1 MEVAP
6 ADPMSLQQL
15 EAFLA
20 RAQED
25 PTLVRPLANAPDAA
39 TVAAIAHAAGF
50 AVTEEDL
57 LAASGEPL
65 EVLEVIEI
73 LATPQ
78 DRPQAELDAFLQQV
92 ELDPDLQRL
101 LASAPDA
108 EAVAALARVAGFGV
122 TAQDVWEASDEE
134 PEALE
139 LMSYTVVIEATGS
152 SYGGFGA
159 ASGVAAGDLGG
170 VVVDSTDGDGPDVD
184 GTDGDGVVAAGPD
197 VDGTDGDGNVAAG
210 AGVDALAAE
219 LDLEVGAMDELL
231 PVALEAFLRQAE
243 VDPHLQ
249 EALSTAADAAAVA
262 EIARGA
268 GFDVG
273 EADLWGATDETPE
286 ALQEP
291 QLAPPANT
299 KLADP
304 WGVEETPAQK
314 A

>member
-1 MEVAP
+1 M
-6 ADPMSLQQL
+6 PMSLQQL

-20 RAQED
+20 RAQDD
-25 PTLVRPLANAPDAA
+25 PRLELPLATAPNAAA
-39 TVAAIAHAAGF
+39 VAAIAHAAGF

-57 LAASGEPL
+57 LLAAGEPP

-73 LATPQ
+73 LAAPQ
-78 DRPQAELDAFLQQV
+78 DGPQSELDAFLQQV

-122 TAQDVWEASDEE
+122 TAQDVWQASDEE

-139 LMSYTVVIEATGS
+139 VVSYALVIEASG
-152 SYGGFGA
+152 GGFGGDGA
-159 ASGVAAGDLGG
+159 AGAIAAGGIAGGGITVGGIDGVAA
-170 VVVDSTDGDGPDVD
+170 DG
-184 GTDGDGVVAAGPD
+184 AA
-197 VDGTDGDGNVAAG
+197 A
-210 AGVDALAAE
+210 DALAAE
-219 LDLEVGAMDELL
+219 LGIEAEAFEEPL

-243 VDPHLQ
+243 VDPDLQ

-268 GFDVG
+268 GFEVG
-273 EADLWGATDETPE
+273 EADLWGASDETPE

-291 QLAPPANT
+291 QLDPPAASE
-299 KLADP
+299 LADP
-304 WGVEETPAQK
+304 WGVEDTPAQK

>member
-1 MEVAP
+1 MEAEP
-6 ADPMSLQQL
+6 AEPMSLQQL

-25 PTLVRPLANAPDAA
+25 PTLERPLATAPDAA
-39 TVAAIAHAAGF
+39 TVAAIAHAAGY
-50 AVTEEDL
+50 AVTEQDL
-57 LAASGEPL
+57 LGAAGEPP

-73 LATPQ
+73 LASQLDGPQ
-78 DRPQAELDAFLQQV
+78 SELDAFLQQV
-92 ELDPDLQRL
+92 ELDPDLQRV

-134 PEALE
+134 PEALA

-152 SYGGFGA
+152 SYRGHGAGGDGA
-159 ASGVAAGDLGG
+159 AGGIAAGGIAGVA
-170 VVVDSTDGDGPDVD
+170 VD
-184 GTDGDGVVAAGPD
+184 GTAADGADADGAA
-197 VDGTDGDGNVAAG
+197 A
-210 AGVDALAAE
+210 DALAVE
-219 LDLEVGAMDELL
+219 FGLDAVALDEPL

-243 VDPHLQ
+243 VDPDLQ

-268 GFDVG
+268 GFDLG
-273 EADLWGATDETPE
+273 EADLWGASDETPE

-291 QLAPPANT
+291 QLDPPAASE
-299 KLADP
+299 LADP
-304 WGVEETPAQK
+304 WGVDESPSQQA
-314 A
+314 

>member
-1 MEVAP
+1 MEAEP
-6 ADPMSLQQL
+6 AEPMSLQQL

-25 PTLVRPLANAPDAA
+25 PTLERPLATAPDAA
-39 TVAAIAHAAGF
+39 TVAAIAHAAGY

-57 LAASGEPL
+57 LAAAGEPP

-73 LATPQ
+73 LASQLDGPQ
-78 DRPQAELDAFLQQV
+78 SELDAFLQQV
-92 ELDPDLQRL
+92 ELDPDLQRV

-152 SYGGFGA
+152 SYRGHGAGGDGA
-159 ASGVAAGDLGG
+159 AGGIAAGGIDGVA
-170 VVVDSTDGDGPDVD
+170 VD
-184 GTDGDGVVAAGPD
+184 GTAADGADADGAA
-197 VDGTDGDGNVAAG
+197 A
-210 AGVDALAAE
+210 DALAVE
-219 LDLEVGAMDELL
+219 FGLDAVALDEPL

-243 VDPHLQ
+243 VDPDLQ

-273 EADLWGATDETPE
+273 EADLWGASDETPE

-291 QLAPPANT
+291 QLDPPAASE
-299 KLADP
+299 LADP
-304 WGVEETPAQK
+304 WGVDESPSQK

>member
-1 MEVAP
+1 MEEAP
-6 ADPMSLQQL
+6 AEPMSLQQL

-20 RAQED
+20 RAQGD
-25 PTLVRPLANAPDAA
+25 PSLERPLATAPDAA
-39 TVAAIAHAAGF
+39 AVAAIAHAAGF
-50 AVTEEDL
+50 AVTEADL
-57 LAASGEPL
+57 LAASGEPP

-78 DRPQAELDAFLQQV
+78 DGPQAELDAFLQQV
-92 ELDPDLQRL
+92 ELDPDLQRV

-122 TAQDVWEASDEE
+122 TAEDVWEASDEE

-139 LMSYTVVIEATGS
+139 LVSYTVVIEPTGASAAGNGATGIAAGRIAV
-152 SYGGFGA
+152 GGID
-159 ASGVAAGDLGG
+159 GVA
-170 VVVDSTDGDGPDVD
+170 VD
-184 GTDGDGVVAAGPD
+184 GAVA
-197 VDGTDGDGNVAAG
+197 
-210 AGVDALAAE
+210 DALAAE
-219 LDLEVGAMDELL
+219 FGLEADALDEPL

-243 VDPHLQ
+243 VDSDLQ

-262 EIARGA
+262 EIAQGA

-273 EADLWGATDETPE
+273 EADLWGASDETPE

-291 QLAPPANT
+291 QLDPPAASE
-299 KLADP
+299 LADP
-304 WGVEETPAQK
+304 WGVQESPPEK

>member
-1 MEVAP
+1 M
-6 ADPMSLQQL
+6 PMSLQQL

-20 RAQED
+20 RAQDD
-25 PTLVRPLANAPDAA
+25 PRLELPLATAPNAAA
-39 TVAAIAHAAGF
+39 VAAIAHAAGF

-57 LAASGEPL
+57 LLAAGEPP

-73 LATPQ
+73 LAAPQ
-78 DRPQAELDAFLQQV
+78 DGPQAELDAFLQQV

-122 TAQDVWEASDEE
+122 SAQDVWQASDEQ

-139 LMSYTVVIEATGS
+139 VVSYALVIEASG
-152 SYGGFGA
+152 GGFGGDGA
-159 ASGVAAGDLGG
+159 AGGIAAGGIAGGGITVGGIDGVAA
-170 VVVDSTDGDGPDVD
+170 DG
-184 GTDGDGVVAAGPD
+184 AA
-197 VDGTDGDGNVAAG
+197 A
-210 AGVDALAAE
+210 DALAAE
-219 LDLEVGAMDELL
+219 LGFEAEAFEEPL

-243 VDPHLQ
+243 VDPDLQ
-249 EALSTAADAAAVA
+249 EALSTAADAASVA
-262 EIARGA
+262 EIARRA

-273 EADLWGATDETPE
+273 EADLWGASDETPE

-291 QLAPPANT
+291 QLDPPAASE
-299 KLADP
+299 LADP
-304 WGVEETPAQK
+304 WGVEEAPSQK

>member
-1 MEVAP
+1 MEAAP

-25 PTLVRPLANAPDAA
+25 PSLERPLATAPDAA

-78 DRPQAELDAFLQQV
+78 EAPQVELDAFLQQV
-92 ELDPDLQRL
+92 ELDPDLQRV

-139 LMSYTVVIEATGS
+139 LVSYTVVIEPTGAS
-152 SYGGFGA
+152 SGGDGA
-159 ASGVAAGDLGG
+159 AGGIAAGGIDGVAA
-170 VVVDSTDGDGPDVD
+170 
-184 GTDGDGVVAAGPD
+184 
-197 VDGTDGDGNVAAG
+197 
-210 AGVDALAAE
+210 DALAAE
-219 LDLEVGAMDELL
+219 LGLEADALDEAL
-231 PVALEAFLRQAE
+231 PVALEAFLRHAE
-243 VDPHLQ
+243 VDPDLQ

-268 GFDVG
+268 GFDLG
-273 EADLWGATDETPE
+273 EADLWGASDETPE

-291 QLAPPANT
+291 QLEPPAASE
-299 KLADP
+299 LADP
-304 WGVEETPAQK
+304 WGVDETPSHK

>member
-1 MEVAP
+1 MEAEP
-6 ADPMSLQQL
+6 AEPMSLQQL

-25 PTLVRPLANAPDAA
+25 PTLERPLATAPDAA

-57 LAASGEPL
+57 LTAAGEPP

-73 LATPQ
+73 LASQLDGPQ
-78 DRPQAELDAFLQQV
+78 SELDAFLQQV
-92 ELDPDLQRL
+92 ELDPDLQRV

-122 TAQDVWEASDEE
+122 SAQDVWEASDEE

-152 SYGGFGA
+152 SYRGYGAGSGIAAGGIA
-159 ASGVAAGDLGG
+159 GVA
-170 VVVDSTDGDGPDVD
+170 VD
-184 GTDGDGVVAAGPD
+184 GTAADGADADGAA
-197 VDGTDGDGNVAAG
+197 A
-210 AGVDALAAE
+210 DALAVE
-219 LDLEVGAMDELL
+219 FGLDAVALDEPL

-243 VDPHLQ
+243 VDPDLQ

-273 EADLWGATDETPE
+273 EADLWGASDETPE

-291 QLAPPANT
+291 QLDPPAASE
-299 KLADP
+299 LADP
-304 WGVEETPAQK
+304 WGVDESPSQK

>member
-1 MEVAP
+1 MEGAS
-6 ADPMSLQQL
+6 AMPMSLQQL

-20 RAQED
+20 RAQDD
-25 PTLVRPLANAPDAA
+25 PRLELPLATAPNAAA
-39 TVAAIAHAAGF
+39 VAAIAHAAGF

-57 LAASGEPL
+57 LLAAGEPP

-73 LATPQ
+73 LAVPQ
-78 DRPQAELDAFLQQV
+78 DGPQAELDAFLQQV

-122 TAQDVWEASDEE
+122 TAQDVWQASDEE

-139 LMSYTVVIEATGS
+139 VVSYALVIEAS
-152 SYGGFGA
+152 GGGDGGDGA
-159 ASGVAAGDLGG
+159 AGAIAAGGIAGGGITVGGIDGVAA
-170 VVVDSTDGDGPDVD
+170 DG
-184 GTDGDGVVAAGPD
+184 AA
-197 VDGTDGDGNVAAG
+197 A
-210 AGVDALAAE
+210 DALAAE
-219 LDLEVGAMDELL
+219 LGIEAEAFEEPL

-243 VDPHLQ
+243 VDPDLQ

-273 EADLWGATDETPE
+273 EADLWGASDETPE

-291 QLAPPANT
+291 QLDPPAAT

-304 WGVEETPAQK
+304 WEGVPSPSQK

>member
-1 MEVAP
+1 MEAAP

-25 PTLVRPLANAPDAA
+25 PSLERPLATAPDAA

-78 DRPQAELDAFLQQV
+78 EAPQAELDAFLQQV
-92 ELDPDLQRL
+92 ELDPDLQRV

-139 LMSYTVVIEATGS
+139 LVSYTVVIEATGAS
-152 SYGGFGA
+152 SGGDGA
-159 ASGVAAGDLGG
+159 AGGIAAGGIDGVAA
-170 VVVDSTDGDGPDVD
+170 
-184 GTDGDGVVAAGPD
+184 
-197 VDGTDGDGNVAAG
+197 
-210 AGVDALAAE
+210 DALAAE
-219 LDLEVGAMDELL
+219 LGLEADALDEAL
-231 PVALEAFLRQAE
+231 PVALEAFLRHAE
-243 VDPHLQ
+243 VDPDLQ

-268 GFDVG
+268 GFDLG
-273 EADLWGATDETPE
+273 EADLWGASDETPE

-291 QLAPPANT
+291 QLDPPAAFE
-299 KLADP
+299 LADP
-304 WGVEETPAQK
+304 WGVDESPSQK

>member
-1 MEVAP
+1 MEAEP
-6 ADPMSLQQL
+6 AEPMSLQQL

-20 RAQED
+20 RAQDD
-25 PTLVRPLANAPDAA
+25 PTLELPLATAPDAA
-39 TVAAIAHAAGF
+39 SVAAIAHAAGF

-57 LAASGEPL
+57 LAAAGEPP

-73 LATPQ
+73 LATPL
-78 DRPQAELDAFLQQV
+78 DGHQAELDAFLQQV
-92 ELDPDLQRL
+92 ELDPDLQRV

-152 SYGGFGA
+152 NYGGFGA
-159 ASGVAAGDLGG
+159 AGGVAAGGIAVGG
-170 VVVDSTDGDGPDVD
+170 IDG
-184 GTDGDGVVAAGPD
+184 
-197 VDGTDGDGNVAAG
+197 
-210 AGVDALAAE
+210 AE
-219 LDLEVGAMDELL
+219 AVGLDEPL

-243 VDPHLQ
+243 VDPDLQ

-273 EADLWGATDETPE
+273 EADLWSASDETPE

-291 QLAPPANT
+291 QLNPPAAT
-299 KLADP
+299 ELADP
-304 WGVEETPAQK
+304 WGVEESPTEK

>member
-1 MEVAP
+1 MEAEP
-6 ADPMSLQQL
+6 AEPMSLQQL

-25 PTLVRPLANAPDAA
+25 PNLERPLATAPDAA

-57 LAASGEPL
+57 LTAAGEPP

-73 LATPQ
+73 LASQLDGPQ
-78 DRPQAELDAFLQQV
+78 SELDAFLQQV
-92 ELDPDLQRL
+92 ELDPDLQRV

-122 TAQDVWEASDEE
+122 SAQDVWEASDEE

-152 SYGGFGA
+152 SYRGHGAGSGIAAGGIA
-159 ASGVAAGDLGG
+159 GVA
-170 VVVDSTDGDGPDVD
+170 VD
-184 GTDGDGVVAAGPD
+184 GTAADGADADGAA
-197 VDGTDGDGNVAAG
+197 A
-210 AGVDALAAE
+210 DALAVE
-219 LDLEVGAMDELL
+219 FGLDAVALDEPL

-243 VDPHLQ
+243 VDPDLQ

-273 EADLWGATDETPE
+273 EADLWGASDETPE

-291 QLAPPANT
+291 QLDPPAASE
-299 KLADP
+299 LADP
-304 WGVEETPAQK
+304 WGVDESPSQK

>member
-1 MEVAP
+1 MEAEP
-6 ADPMSLQQL
+6 AEPMSLQQL

-25 PTLVRPLANAPDAA
+25 PTLERPLATAPDAA
-39 TVAAIAHAAGF
+39 TVAAIAHAAGY

-57 LAASGEPL
+57 LAAAGEPP

-73 LATPQ
+73 LASQLDAPQ
-78 DRPQAELDAFLQQV
+78 SELDAFLQQV
-92 ELDPDLQRL
+92 ELDPDLQRV

-152 SYGGFGA
+152 SYRGHGAGGGIA
-159 ASGVAAGDLGG
+159 AGGIAGVA
-170 VVVDSTDGDGPDVD
+170 VD
-184 GTDGDGVVAAGPD
+184 GTAADGADADGAA
-197 VDGTDGDGNVAAG
+197 A
-210 AGVDALAAE
+210 DALAVE
-219 LDLEVGAMDELL
+219 FGLDAVALEEPL

-243 VDPHLQ
+243 VDPDLQ

-273 EADLWGATDETPE
+273 EADLWGASDETPE
-286 ALQEP
+286 SLQEP
-291 QLAPPANT
+291 QLDPPAASE
-299 KLADP
+299 LADP
-304 WGVEETPAQK
+304 WGVDESPSQK

>member
-1 MEVAP
+1 
-6 ADPMSLQQL
+6 MSLQQL

-25 PTLVRPLANAPDAA
+25 PTLERPLATAPDAA

-57 LAASGEPL
+57 LAAAGEPP

-73 LATPQ
+73 LASQVDGPQ
-78 DRPQAELDAFLQQV
+78 SELDAFLQQV
-92 ELDPDLQRL
+92 ELDPDLQRV

-122 TAQDVWEASDEE
+122 SAQDVWEASDEE

-139 LMSYTVVIEATGS
+139 LMSYTVVIEASGS
-152 SYGGFGA
+152 SYRGYGAGGGIA
-159 ASGVAAGDLGG
+159 AGGIAGGEIAEGGIDGVA
-170 VVVDSTDGDGPDVD
+170 VD
-184 GTDGDGVVAAGPD
+184 GTAADGAAADGAA
-197 VDGTDGDGNVAAG
+197 A
-210 AGVDALAAE
+210 DALAVE
-219 LDLEVGAMDELL
+219 FGLDALALDKTL
-231 PVALEAFLRQAE
+231 PLALEAFLRQAE
-243 VDPHLQ
+243 VDPDLQ

-268 GFDVG
+268 GFDLG

-291 QLAPPANT
+291 QLDPPAASE
-299 KLADP
+299 LADP
-304 WGVEETPAQK
+304 WGVDESPSQK

>member
-1 MEVAP
+1 MEVEP
-6 ADPMSLQQL
+6 AEPMSLQQL

-25 PTLVRPLANAPDAA
+25 PNLERPLATAPDAA
-39 TVAAIAHAAGF
+39 TVAAIAHAAGY

-57 LAASGEPL
+57 LAAAGEPP

-73 LATPQ
+73 LASQLDGPQ
-78 DRPQAELDAFLQQV
+78 SELDAFLQQV
-92 ELDPDLQRL
+92 EVDSDLQRV

-122 TAQDVWEASDEE
+122 SAQDVWEASDEE
-134 PEALE
+134 PEALA

-152 SYGGFGA
+152 SYRGYGAGGGIA
-159 ASGVAAGDLGG
+159 AGGIAGGRITEGGIDGVA
-170 VVVDSTDGDGPDVD
+170 VD
-184 GTDGDGVVAAGPD
+184 GTAADGADADGAA
-197 VDGTDGDGNVAAG
+197 A
-210 AGVDALAAE
+210 DALAVEFGLDAE
-219 LDLEVGAMDELL
+219 ALDEPL

-243 VDPHLQ
+243 VDPDLQ

-273 EADLWGATDETPE
+273 EADLWGASDETPE

-291 QLAPPANT
+291 QLDPPAASE
-299 KLADP
+299 LADP
-304 WGVEETPAQK
+304 WGVDESPSQK

>member
-1 MEVAP
+1 MEAEP
-6 ADPMSLQQL
+6 AEPMSLQQL

-25 PTLVRPLANAPDAA
+25 PTLERPLATAPDAA
-39 TVAAIAHAAGF
+39 TVAAIAHAAGY

-57 LAASGEPL
+57 LAAAGEPP

-73 LATPQ
+73 LASQLDGPQ
-78 DRPQAELDAFLQQV
+78 SELDAFLQQV
-92 ELDPDLQRL
+92 ELDPDLQRV

-122 TAQDVWEASDEE
+122 SAQDVWEASDEE

-152 SYGGFGA
+152 SYRGHGAGGGIA
-159 ASGVAAGDLGG
+159 AGGIAGVA
-170 VVVDSTDGDGPDVD
+170 VD
-184 GTDGDGVVAAGPD
+184 GTAADGADADGAA
-197 VDGTDGDGNVAAG
+197 A
-210 AGVDALAAE
+210 DALAVE
-219 LDLEVGAMDELL
+219 FGLDAVALDEPL

-243 VDPHLQ
+243 VDPDLQ
-249 EALSTAADAAAVA
+249 EALCTAADAAAVA

-273 EADLWGATDETPE
+273 EADLWGASDETPE

-291 QLAPPANT
+291 QLDPPAASE
-299 KLADP
+299 LADP
-304 WGVEETPAQK
+304 WGVDESPSQK

>member
-1 MEVAP
+1 MEAEP

-20 RAQED
+20 RVQED
-25 PTLVRPLANAPDAA
+25 PSLERPLATAPDAA

-57 LAASGEPL
+57 LEASGEPL
-65 EVLEVIEI
+65 EVLQVIEI
-73 LATPQ
+73 LASPLDGPQ
-78 DRPQAELDAFLQQV
+78 SELDAFLQQV
-92 ELDPDLQRL
+92 ELDPDLQRV

-152 SYGGFGA
+152 SYGGYGA
-159 ASGVAAGDLGG
+159 GGGIAAGGIAGG
-170 VVVDSTDGDGPDVD
+170 GIAEGGINEGGITEGGID
-184 GTDGDGVVAAGPD
+184 
-197 VDGTDGDGNVAAG
+197 
-210 AGVDALAAE
+210 GVDADGAAADALAVE
-219 LDLEVGAMDELL
+219 LGLEVDALDEPL

-243 VDPHLQ
+243 VDPDLQ
-249 EALSTAADAAAVA
+249 EGLSTAADAAAVA

-273 EADLWGATDETPE
+273 EADLWGASDETPE

-291 QLAPPANT
+291 QLDPPAAI

-304 WGVEETPAQK
+304 WGLDESPAEK

>member
-1 MEVAP
+1 
-6 ADPMSLQQL
+6 MSLQQL

-25 PTLVRPLANAPDAA
+25 PTLERPLATAPDAA
-39 TVAAIAHAAGF
+39 TVAAIAHAAGY

-57 LAASGEPL
+57 LAAAGEPP

-73 LATPQ
+73 LASQLDGPQ
-78 DRPQAELDAFLQQV
+78 SELDAFLQQV
-92 ELDPDLQRL
+92 ELDPDLQRV

-122 TAQDVWEASDEE
+122 SAQDVWEASDEE

-152 SYGGFGA
+152 SYRGHGAGGGIA
-159 ASGVAAGDLGG
+159 AGGIAGVA
-170 VVVDSTDGDGPDVD
+170 VD
-184 GTDGDGVVAAGPD
+184 GTAA
-197 VDGTDGDGNVAAG
+197 DGTDADGAA
-210 AGVDALAAE
+210 ADALAVE
-219 LDLEVGAMDELL
+219 FGLDAVALDEPL

-243 VDPHLQ
+243 VDPDLQ

-273 EADLWGATDETPE
+273 EADLWGASDETPE

-291 QLAPPANT
+291 QLDPPAASE
-299 KLADP
+299 LADP
-304 WGVEETPAQK
+304 WGVDESPSQNA
-314 A
+314 

>member
-1 MEVAP
+1 MEVEP
-6 ADPMSLQQL
+6 AEPMSLQQL

-25 PTLVRPLANAPDAA
+25 PTLERPLATAPDAA
-39 TVAAIAHAAGF
+39 TVAAIAHAAGY

-57 LAASGEPL
+57 LAAAGEPP

-73 LATPQ
+73 LASQLDGPQ
-78 DRPQAELDAFLQQV
+78 SELDAFLQQV
-92 ELDPDLQRL
+92 ELDPDLQRV

-122 TAQDVWEASDEE
+122 SAQDVWEASDEE

-152 SYGGFGA
+152 SYRGYGAGGGIA
-159 ASGVAAGDLGG
+159 ADGIAGVA
-170 VVVDSTDGDGPDVD
+170 VD
-184 GTDGDGVVAAGPD
+184 GTAADGADADGAAADPLAVEFGLDAVA
-197 VDGTDGDGNVAAG
+197 
-210 AGVDALAAE
+210 
-219 LDLEVGAMDELL
+219 LDEPL

-243 VDPHLQ
+243 VDPDLQ

-268 GFDVG
+268 GFDLG

-291 QLAPPANT
+291 QLDPPAASE
-299 KLADP
+299 LADP
-304 WGVEETPAQK
+304 WGVDESPSQK

>member
-1 MEVAP
+1 MEVEP
-6 ADPMSLQQL
+6 AEPMSLQQL

-25 PTLVRPLANAPDAA
+25 PTLERPLATAPDAA

-57 LAASGEPL
+57 LAAAGEPP

-73 LATPQ
+73 LASQLDGPQ
-78 DRPQAELDAFLQQV
+78 SELDAFLQQV
-92 ELDPDLQRL
+92 ELDPDLQRV

-122 TAQDVWEASDEE
+122 SAQDVWEASDEE

-152 SYGGFGA
+152 SYRGYGAGRGIAAGGIAGSGIAEGGIGGVAVDDTAADGADADGA
-159 ASGVAAGDLGG
+159 AA
-170 VVVDSTDGDGPDVD
+170 
-184 GTDGDGVVAAGPD
+184 
-197 VDGTDGDGNVAAG
+197 
-210 AGVDALAAE
+210 DALAVEFGLDAE
-219 LDLEVGAMDELL
+219 ALDEPL

-243 VDPHLQ
+243 VDPDLQ

-268 GFDVG
+268 GFDLG

-291 QLAPPANT
+291 QLDPPAASE
-299 KLADP
+299 LADP
-304 WGVEETPAQK
+304 WGVDESPSQK

>member
-1 MEVAP
+1 MEAEP
-6 ADPMSLQQL
+6 AEPMSLQQL

-25 PTLVRPLANAPDAA
+25 PTLERPLATAPDAA
-39 TVAAIAHAAGF
+39 TVAAIAHAAGY

-57 LAASGEPL
+57 LAAAGEPP

-73 LATPQ
+73 LASQLDAPQ
-78 DRPQAELDAFLQQV
+78 SELDAFLQQV
-92 ELDPDLQRL
+92 ELDPDLQRV

-152 SYGGFGA
+152 SYRGYGAGGGIA
-159 ASGVAAGDLGG
+159 AGGIDGVA
-170 VVVDSTDGDGPDVD
+170 VD
-184 GTDGDGVVAAGPD
+184 GTAADGADADGAA
-197 VDGTDGDGNVAAG
+197 A
-210 AGVDALAAE
+210 DALAVE
-219 LDLEVGAMDELL
+219 FGLDAVALDEPL

-243 VDPHLQ
+243 VDPDLQ

-286 ALQEP
+286 ALHEP
-291 QLAPPANT
+291 QLEPAAASE
-299 KLADP
+299 LADP
-304 WGVEETPAQK
+304 WGVEETPSQQA
-314 A
+314 

>member
-1 MEVAP
+1 MEAEP
-6 ADPMSLQQL
+6 AEPMSLQQL

-25 PTLVRPLANAPDAA
+25 PTLERPLATAPDAA
-39 TVAAIAHAAGF
+39 TVAAIAHAAGY

-57 LAASGEPL
+57 LAAAGEPP

-73 LATPQ
+73 LASQLDGPQ
-78 DRPQAELDAFLQQV
+78 SELDAFLQQV
-92 ELDPDLQRL
+92 ELDPDLQRV

-122 TAQDVWEASDEE
+122 SAQDVWEASDEE

-152 SYGGFGA
+152 SYRGHGAGGGI
-159 ASGVAAGDLGG
+159 AAGGIAGG
-170 VVVDSTDGDGPDVD
+170 GITEGGIDAVAVD
-184 GTDGDGVVAAGPD
+184 GTAADGADADGAA
-197 VDGTDGDGNVAAG
+197 A
-210 AGVDALAAE
+210 DALAVE
-219 LDLEVGAMDELL
+219 FGLDAVALDEPL

-243 VDPHLQ
+243 VDPDLQ

-273 EADLWGATDETPE
+273 EADLWGASDETPE

-291 QLAPPANT
+291 QLDPPAASE
-299 KLADP
+299 LADP
-304 WGVEETPAQK
+304 WGVDESPSQK

>member
-1 MEVAP
+1 MEAEP
-6 ADPMSLQQL
+6 AEPMSLQQL

-25 PTLVRPLANAPDAA
+25 PTLERPLATAPDAS
-39 TVAAIAHAAGF
+39 TVAAIAHAAGY

-57 LAASGEPL
+57 LAAAGEPP

-73 LATPQ
+73 LASQLDAPQ
-78 DRPQAELDAFLQQV
+78 SELDAFLQQV
-92 ELDPDLQRL
+92 ELDPDLQRV

-122 TAQDVWEASDEE
+122 SAQDVWQASDEE

-139 LMSYTVVIEATGS
+139 LMSYTVVVEATGS
-152 SYGGFGA
+152 SYRGYGAGGGIA
-159 ASGVAAGDLGG
+159 AGGIDGVA
-170 VVVDSTDGDGPDVD
+170 VD
-184 GTDGDGVVAAGPD
+184 GTAADGADADGAA
-197 VDGTDGDGNVAAG
+197 A
-210 AGVDALAAE
+210 DAFAAE
-219 LDLEVGAMDELL
+219 LGLEADALDEPL

-286 ALQEP
+286 ALHEP
-291 QLAPPANT
+291 QLEPAAASE
-299 KLADP
+299 LADP
-304 WGVEETPAQK
+304 WGVEETPSQQA
-314 A
+314 

>member
-1 MEVAP
+1 MEAEP
-6 ADPMSLQQL
+6 AEPMSLQQL

-25 PTLVRPLANAPDAA
+25 PTLERPLATAPDAA
-39 TVAAIAHAAGF
+39 TVAAIAHAAGY

-57 LAASGEPL
+57 LAAAGEPP

-73 LATPQ
+73 LASQLDGPQ
-78 DRPQAELDAFLQQV
+78 SELDAFLQQV
-92 ELDPDLQRL
+92 ELDPDLQRV

-122 TAQDVWEASDEE
+122 SAQDVWEASDEE

-139 LMSYTVVIEATGS
+139 LMSYTVVIEASGS
-152 SYGGFGA
+152 SYRGYGAGGGIAAGGIAGVAVDGA
-159 ASGVAAGDLGG
+159 AADGAAA
-170 VVVDSTDGDGPDVD
+170 DG
-184 GTDGDGVVAAGPD
+184 ASA
-197 VDGTDGDGNVAAG
+197 
-210 AGVDALAAE
+210 DALAVE
-219 LDLEVGAMDELL
+219 FGLDALALDKTL
-231 PVALEAFLRQAE
+231 PLALEAFLRQAE
-243 VDPHLQ
+243 VDPDLQ

-268 GFDVG
+268 GFDLG

-286 ALQEP
+286 ALQEQ
-291 QLAPPANT
+291 QLDPPAASE
-299 KLADP
+299 LADP
-304 WGVEETPAQK
+304 WGVDESPSQK

>member
-1 MEVAP
+1 MEVEP
-6 ADPMSLQQL
+6 AEPMSLQQL

-25 PTLVRPLANAPDAA
+25 PNLERPLATAPDAA

-57 LAASGEPL
+57 LAAAGEPP

-73 LATPQ
+73 LASQLDGPQ
-78 DRPQAELDAFLQQV
+78 SELDAFLQQV
-92 ELDPDLQRL
+92 ELDPDLQRV

-122 TAQDVWEASDEE
+122 SAQDVWEASDEE

-139 LMSYTVVIEATGS
+139 LMSYTVVIEASGS
-152 SYGGFGA
+152 SYRGYGAGGGIAAGGIAGVAVDGA
-159 ASGVAAGDLGG
+159 AADGAAA
-170 VVVDSTDGDGPDVD
+170 DG
-184 GTDGDGVVAAGPD
+184 ASA
-197 VDGTDGDGNVAAG
+197 
-210 AGVDALAAE
+210 DALAVEFGLDAE
-219 LDLEVGAMDELL
+219 ALDEPL

-243 VDPHLQ
+243 VDPDLQ

-268 GFDVG
+268 GFDLG

-291 QLAPPANT
+291 QLDPPAASE
-299 KLADP
+299 LADP
-304 WGVEETPAQK
+304 WGVDESPSQK

>member
-1 MEVAP
+1 M
-6 ADPMSLQQL
+6 PMSLQQL

-20 RAQED
+20 RAQDD
-25 PTLVRPLANAPDAA
+25 PRLELPLATATNAAA
-39 TVAAIAHAAGF
+39 VAAIAHAAGF

-57 LAASGEPL
+57 LLAAGEPP

-73 LATPQ
+73 LAVPQ
-78 DRPQAELDAFLQQV
+78 DGPQAELDAFLQQV

-122 TAQDVWEASDEE
+122 SAQDVWQASDEE

-139 LMSYTVVIEATGS
+139 LVSYALVIEASG
-152 SYGGFGA
+152 GGFRGDGAAGGIAAGGMA
-159 ASGVAAGDLGG
+159 ASGITVGGIDGVAA
-170 VVVDSTDGDGPDVD
+170 D
-184 GTDGDGVVAAGPD
+184 GTAADGADA
-197 VDGTDGDGNVAAG
+197 NG
-210 AGVDALAAE
+210 ALNHALAAE
-219 LDLEVGAMDELL
+219 LGFEADALDEPL

-243 VDPHLQ
+243 VDPDLQ

-273 EADLWGATDETPE
+273 EADLWGASDETPE

-291 QLAPPANT
+291 QLDPPAASE
-299 KLADP
+299 LADP
-304 WGVEETPAQK
+304 WGVEETPSQK

>member
-1 MEVAP
+1 MEVEP
-6 ADPMSLQQL
+6 AEPMSLQQL

-25 PTLVRPLANAPDAA
+25 PTLERPLATAPDAA

-57 LAASGEPL
+57 LAAAGEPP

-73 LATPQ
+73 LASQLDGPQ
-78 DRPQAELDAFLQQV
+78 SELDAFLQQV
-92 ELDPDLQRL
+92 ELDPDLQRV

-122 TAQDVWEASDEE
+122 SAQDVWEASDEE

-152 SYGGFGA
+152 SYRGNGAGGGIA
-159 ASGVAAGDLGG
+159 AGGIAGGEIAEGGIDGVA
-170 VVVDSTDGDGPDVD
+170 VD
-184 GTDGDGVVAAGPD
+184 GTAADGAAADGAA
-197 VDGTDGDGNVAAG
+197 A
-210 AGVDALAAE
+210 DALAVE
-219 LDLEVGAMDELL
+219 FGLDALALDKTL
-231 PVALEAFLRQAE
+231 PLALEAFLRQAE
-243 VDPHLQ
+243 VDPDLQ

-268 GFDVG
+268 GFDLG

-286 ALQEP
+286 ALQEQ
-291 QLAPPANT
+291 QLDPPAASE
-299 KLADP
+299 LADP
-304 WGVEETPAQK
+304 WGLDQSPSQK
-314 A
+314 V

>member
-1 MEVAP
+1 MEAEP
-6 ADPMSLQQL
+6 AEPMSLQQL

-25 PTLVRPLANAPDAA
+25 PTLERPLATAPDAA
-39 TVAAIAHAAGF
+39 TVAAIAHAAGY

-57 LAASGEPL
+57 LAAAGEPP

-73 LATPQ
+73 LASQLDGPQ
-78 DRPQAELDAFLQQV
+78 SELDAFLQQV
-92 ELDPDLQRL
+92 ELDPDLQRV

-122 TAQDVWEASDEE
+122 SAQDVWEASDEE

-152 SYGGFGA
+152 SYRGYGAGGGIA
-159 ASGVAAGDLGG
+159 ADGIAGVA
-170 VVVDSTDGDGPDVD
+170 VD
-184 GTDGDGVVAAGPD
+184 GTAADGADADGAA
-197 VDGTDGDGNVAAG
+197 A
-210 AGVDALAAE
+210 DALAVE
-219 LDLEVGAMDELL
+219 FGLDAVALDEPL

-243 VDPHLQ
+243 VDPDLQ

-273 EADLWGATDETPE
+273 EADLWGASDETPE

-291 QLAPPANT
+291 QLDPPAASE
-299 KLADP
+299 LADP
-304 WGVEETPAQK
+304 WGVDESPSQK

>member
-1 MEVAP
+1 V
-6 ADPMSLQQL
+6 
-15 EAFLA
+15 
-20 RAQED
+20 
-25 PTLVRPLANAPDAA
+25 
-39 TVAAIAHAAGF
+39 
-50 AVTEEDL
+50 
-57 LAASGEPL
+57 
-65 EVLEVIEI
+65 
-73 LATPQ
+73 
-78 DRPQAELDAFLQQV
+78 
-92 ELDPDLQRL
+92 

-152 SYGGFGA
+152 SYRGYGAGGGIA
-159 ASGVAAGDLGG
+159 AGGIAGGGIAEGGITEGGIDGVA
-170 VVVDSTDGDGPDVD
+170 VD
-184 GTDGDGVVAAGPD
+184 GTAADGADADGAA
-197 VDGTDGDGNVAAG
+197 A
-210 AGVDALAAE
+210 DALAVE
-219 LDLEVGAMDELL
+219 FGLDAVALDEPL

-243 VDPHLQ
+243 VDPDLQ

-273 EADLWGATDETPE
+273 EADLWGASDETPE

-291 QLAPPANT
+291 QLDPPAASE
-299 KLADP
+299 LADP
-304 WGVEETPAQK
+304 WGVDESPSQK

>member
-1 MEVAP
+1 MEAEP
-6 ADPMSLQQL
+6 AEPMSLQQL

-25 PTLVRPLANAPDAA
+25 PNLERPLATAPDAA
-39 TVAAIAHAAGF
+39 TVAAIAHAAGY

-57 LAASGEPL
+57 LAAAGEPP

-73 LATPQ
+73 LASQLDAPQ
-78 DRPQAELDAFLQQV
+78 SELDAFLQQV
-92 ELDPDLQRL
+92 ELDPDLQRV

-122 TAQDVWEASDEE
+122 SAQDVWEASDEE

-152 SYGGFGA
+152 SYRGHGAGSGIAAGGIA
-159 ASGVAAGDLGG
+159 GVA
-170 VVVDSTDGDGPDVD
+170 VD
-184 GTDGDGVVAAGPD
+184 GTAADGADADGAA
-197 VDGTDGDGNVAAG
+197 A
-210 AGVDALAAE
+210 DALAVE
-219 LDLEVGAMDELL
+219 FGLDAVALDEPL

-243 VDPHLQ
+243 VDPDLQ

-273 EADLWGATDETPE
+273 EADLWGASDETPE

-291 QLAPPANT
+291 QLDPPAASE
-299 KLADP
+299 LADP
-304 WGVEETPAQK
+304 WGVDESPSQK

>member
-1 MEVAP
+1 MVEAP
-6 ADPMSLQQL
+6 AEPMSLQQL

-25 PTLVRPLANAPDAA
+25 PSLERPLATAPDAA

-78 DRPQAELDAFLQQV
+78 DPPQAELDAFLQQV
-92 ELDPDLQRL
+92 ELDPDLQRV

-122 TAQDVWEASDEE
+122 SAQDVWEASDEE

-139 LMSYTVVIEATGS
+139 VVSYALVIEATGAS
-152 SYGGFGA
+152 FGGDGA
-159 ASGVAAGDLGG
+159 AGGIAAGGIDGG
-170 VVVDSTDGDGPDVD
+170 GI
-184 GTDGDGVVAAGPD
+184 
-197 VDGTDGDGNVAAG
+197 
-210 AGVDALAAE
+210 DALAPE
-219 LDLEVGAMDELL
+219 LGLEADALDEQL

-243 VDPHLQ
+243 VDPDLQ

-273 EADLWGATDETPE
+273 EADLWGASDETPE

-291 QLAPPANT
+291 QLDPPAISE
-299 KLADP
+299 LADP
-304 WGVEETPAQK
+304 WGVEETSAQK
-314 A
+314 G

>member
-1 MEVAP
+1 MEVEP
-6 ADPMSLQQL
+6 AEPMSLQQL

-25 PTLVRPLANAPDAA
+25 PTLERPLATAPDAA

-57 LAASGEPL
+57 LAAAGEPP

-73 LATPQ
+73 LASQVDGPQ
-78 DRPQAELDAFLQQV
+78 SELDAFLQQV
-92 ELDPDLQRL
+92 ELDPDLQRV

-122 TAQDVWEASDEE
+122 SAQDVWEASDEE

-139 LMSYTVVIEATGS
+139 VVSYALVIEATGAS
-152 SYGGFGA
+152 FGGDGA
-159 ASGVAAGDLGG
+159 AGGIAAGGIDGG
-170 VVVDSTDGDGPDVD
+170 GI
-184 GTDGDGVVAAGPD
+184 
-197 VDGTDGDGNVAAG
+197 
-210 AGVDALAAE
+210 DALAPE
-219 LDLEVGAMDELL
+219 LDLEADALDEQL

-243 VDPHLQ
+243 VDPDLQ

-273 EADLWGATDETPE
+273 EADLWGASDETPE

-291 QLAPPANT
+291 QLDPPAASE
-299 KLADP
+299 LADP
-304 WGVEETPAQK
+304 WGAEETPSHK